1 MALQLFGKQGWTS
14 LEEVVMPAHTA
25 VLVVDMQ
32 NDFCA
37 PGGRAHR
44 RGRDLTAIEALI
56 PRLKDFLAQARAAG
70 VRIIY
75 IQNSVRPDGALSG
88 PADLVRRAAEWG
100 AEDPLVTLLGTW
112 GHRILEELA
121 PRAQDLVVPKFRQ
134 SGFVG
139 TNLEAILRGNGTETV
154 VVTGVAT
161 HACVEATARDG
172 LTRDFYV
179 VVPRDCVAALEPQLH
194 EAALLIL
201 EALLPRGMVPKAAE
215 VEAIWAAQSGH
226 PKV

>member
-1 MALQLFGKQGWTS
+1 MALQLFGKRGWTS
-14 LEEVVMPAHTA
+14 LEEVALPAHTA

-44 RGRDLTAIEALI
+44 RGRDLTAIQALI
-56 PRLKDFLAQARAAG
+56 PRLKDFLDWARADG
-70 VRIIY
+70 VRAIY
-75 IQNSVRPDGALSG
+75 IQNSVLPGGALSG

-100 AEDPLVTLLGTW
+100 AEDPLVTVQGTW
-112 GHRILEELA
+112 GHRIVEDLA
-121 PRAQDLVVPKFRQ
+121 PKPQDLVVPKFRQ
-134 SGFVG
+134 SGFVA
-139 TNLEAILRGNGTETV
+139 TNLEMILRGNGIETV
-154 VVTGVAT
+154 IVTGVAT
-161 HACVEATARDG
+161 HACVEATARDA

-179 VVPRDCVAALEPQLH
+179 VIPRDGVAALEPQLH

-215 VEAIWAAQSGH
+215 VEAIWAAQSG
-226 PKV
+226 KA